1 MVSLALIVST
11 VDIATLLDGGFGG
24 GADTV
29 AKQPVASPKTE
40 ASAQPSQAARAVSD
54 SKREIDSVAAIFDLD
69 YSGLIRTVE
78 TKSTTPALKALA
90 EYRLS
95 RFFGE
100 SKRLSD
106 ASKWLQGF
114 TATDSTT
121 KLETVT
127 ALTIG
132 AVISEQMK
140 SARDSAELLLA
151 KKVELDLVEKALVA
165 SALSGPKQRPA
176 SIQLF
181 KDVLKDAPTRVE
193 LWPSFWTSITTAMPK
208 HGRPIPCGHSMRSSV
223 NGSRPDF

>member
-1 MVSLALIVST
+1 M
-11 VDIATLLDGGFGG
+11 DIATLLDGGFGG

-29 AKQPVASPKTE
+29 AKQPVLAR

-95 RFFGE
+95 RFFG
-100 SKRLSD
+100 SQATLRCLPM
-106 ASKWLQGF
+106 AAGF
-114 TATDSTT
+114 YRNRCTT
-121 KLETVT
+121 KLETLT

-140 SARDSAELLLA
+140 SARDSAVLLA
-151 KKVELDLVEKALVA
+151 RKLNLT
-165 SALSGPKQRPA
+165 LSKGVGGKC
-176 SIQLF
+176 SIRTEAAAANSTL
-181 KDVLKDAPTRVE
+181 
-193 LWPSFWTSITTAMPK
+193 
-208 HGRPIPCGHSMRSSV
+208 
-223 NGSRPDF
+223 